1 MTLLANTSIKQSDFV
16 LFFSNIQPCYGKLIK
31 PKFADGVKVNCERVI
46 TMAGQGA
53 VYIRSKFA
61 LTEEDEDDNGEAL
74 HVTFDTCPH
83 CNYSS
88 VLLKCH

>member
-1 MTLLANTSIKQSDFV
+1 MTLLANMSIKQSDFV

-46 TMAGQGA
+46 KMAGQGA

-61 LTEEDEDDNGEAL
+61 LTEEDEDEDDELYQHMGHYSLYHKNNGECSAG
-74 HVTFDTCPH
+74 
-83 CNYSS
+83 
-88 VLLKCH
+88 